1 MQTAKSSSNDNITM
15 PITFLLTDNTTKS
28 YQTIFNDGFY
38 QYITSASALK
48 NSTRNDFVTASEVS
62 IT

>member
-38 QYITSASALK
+38 Q
-48 NSTRNDFVTASEVS
+48 VS
-62 IT
+62 LILFFKFMCLLN